1 MQSLS
6 DAFKAS
12 SHPLDL
18 QALATALPKTPSTS
32 TDSTEDQDN
41 IKASQAPRTRSF
53 SLQKSQVS
61 PELKLN
67 KISAAAEVAKVQS
80 VVERITLQQFLVKN
94 VSHAV
99 AFEQLAVA
107 VPEYKVSTKKRSLP
121 QMHCFTH
128 NNYGYTPIREPVI
141 DEERKL
147 ATFLCGQKTVT
158 LSLDQ
163 VGIEEKRVFINKLDV
178 IFADSVLTAQ
188 HPVGC
193 QTFVVADGCGKGLG
207 PKRAAETCASL
218 STKWIDEKVQ
228 LLAGGKSKLKCTTRS
243 IVQIHLDVLQAMQA
257 HLTHE
262 VRTDIEKAE
271 QDSKHRREVAN
282 NHEAIPPSQH
292 VMMGTTTATYV
303 TVVQNKAIITSL
315 GDCKAFLIRDKKCID
330 ITAGSREHA
339 KDATDPGGRL
349 GVTNPDDAPDWG
361 NLAVHVLELKTSDM
375 ILACTDG
382 VYDNFYPQLEGFTD
396 RIMQVVA
403 DARGAAV
410 GNALLKHIAE
420 VTADKKIFMLQNP
433 GQKEP
438 ADTKGKADHASGV
451 VFEFV
456 EEAVKSRGSFFTK
469 NKK

>member
-6 DAFKAS
+6 DAFKVS
-12 SHPLDL
+12 SQPLDL
-18 QALATALPKTPSTS
+18 QVLAAALPKTPSTS

-41 IKASQAPRTRSF
+41 IKGKQAPRPRSF
-53 SLQKSQVS
+53 SMQKSQAS
-61 PELKLN
+61 PELKPNLV
-67 KISAAAEVAKVQS
+67 SVTAEVAKVQS
-80 VVERITLQQFLVKN
+80 IVERVTLQQFLVKN

-107 VPEYKVSTKKRSLP
+107 VPEYKVRTKDRSLP
-121 QMHCFTH
+121 KMHCFTH
-128 NNYGYTPIREPVI
+128 NNYGYTLSSEPVI
-141 DEERKL
+141 NEVRKL

-163 VGIEEKRVFINKLDV
+163 VGIEEKQVFTNKLDV

-188 HPVGC
+188 HLGC
-193 QTFVVADGCGKGLG
+193 QTFVVADGCGKGFG

-218 STKWIDEKVQ
+218 STKWIDEKIQV
-228 LLAGGKSKLKCTTRS
+228 LVGGKSKLKCTTRS

-349 GVTNPDDAPDWG
+349 GVSNPDDAPDWG
-361 NLAVHVLELKTSDM
+361 NLAVHVLELKCGDM
-375 ILACTDG
+375 LLACTDG
-382 VYDNFYPQLEGFTD
+382 VYDNFYPQVEGFTD

-410 GNALLKHIAE
+410 GDLLIKHIAE

-438 ADTKGKADHASGV
+438 ADTTGKADHASGV